1 MMVVKEINPIE
12 VVDFGQDIADVGR
25 DVLDSLFSLEQN
37 VILIILIIMAVT
49 GLTIT
54 FIQWQRVKIRNNI
67 VSSKGYHYGSFNE
80 RLTSHEAK
88 TEYAKLEKLLM
99 DIEKKDRKLRE
110 KTNKNRVC
118 KSQKTNHELE
128 NGPTSKKDYN

>member
-1 MMVVKEINPIE
+1 MLVGKEIIALD
-12 VVDFGQDIADVGR
+12 VFDIGQDVADIGQN
-25 DVLDSLFSLEQN
+25 VLDNLFSLEQN
-37 VILIILIIMAVT
+37 VILIILIAMAVI

-54 FIQWQRVKIRNNI
+54 FIQWQRVRARNNI
-67 VSSKGYHYGSFNE
+67 ESSKGYHHGQMND

-118 KSQKTNHELE
+118 
-128 NGPTSKKDYN
+128 

>member
-1 MMVVKEINPIE
+1 MFIVKEINPIE
-12 VVDFGQDIADVGR
+12 MVDFGQDIADVGN

-54 FIQWQRVKIRNNI
+54 FIQWQRVKTRNNI
-67 VSSKGYHYGSFNE
+67 VSSKGYHYGPFNE

-128 NGPTSKKDYN
+128 NGPVSKKDYN